1 MRFCHGLSLLA
12 AVSALAL
19 AGPVRADV
27 KAGVDAWS
35 AGDYATAVKEWR
47 EPAAKGD
54 PDAQFNL
61 AQAYRLGRG
70 VAQDDAK
77 ALELYATAARSGH
90 IEAAD
95 HYGLMLFQA
104 GRREEALPYVQAA
117 AGRGDPRAQYLL
129 GIAYFNGDFFE
140 KDWVRAYALMTLAHS
155 AGLPQ
160 AVSGM
165 AQMDE
170 FIPLEQRQE
179 GAGLATT
186 LKKDA
191 EAARASQLAAA
202 DLGGP
207 VVAAATVAPAATP
220 PVATSPAATA
230 KVPRPVETVSPPPSA
245 VSEPDGVAKA
255 RVAVAEAVSATG
267 AESPVTAGADYA
279 RPATEPTQ
287 PAAAPQPPAPTPA
300 PAEPTPK
307 SDVAAKEPAPPAP
320 KPAAQPPAKPPAKPP
335 IAAKLPASASST
347 PAASPAPAVKPASG
361 PWRLQL
367 GAFSVAGN
375 ADKMWK
381 QVSGRPELSGKTK
394 SVTTSGRLTL
404 LAAGGFASQADANAA
419 CASLKRAGHSCLVSR

>member
-1 MRFCHGLSLLA
+1 MRFGHGLSLLA

-77 ALELYATAARSGH
+77 ALELYATAAKSGH

-220 PVATSPAATA
+220 PVATSPAVTA
-230 KVPRPVETVSPPPSA
+230 KVPRPVETVSPPPST

-267 AESPVTAGADYA
+267 AESPATAGADYA
-279 RPATEPTQ
+279 RPATEPAQ

-307 SDVAAKEPAPPAP
+307 LDVAAKEPAPSAP
-320 KPAAQPPAKPPAKPP
+320 KPPAKPP
-335 IAAKLPASASST
+335 IAAKPPASAPST
-347 PAASPAPAVKPASG
+347 PAASPAPAAKPASG

>member
-1 MRFCHGLSLLA
+1 MNGGKGMRFGHGLSLLA

-77 ALELYATAARSGH
+77 ALELYATAARKGH

-140 KDWVRAYALMTLAHS
+140 KDWVRAYALMTLANS

-160 AVSGM
+160 AVQAM

-170 FIPLEQRQE
+170 FIPLAQRQQ

-186 LKKDA
+186 LKQEA

-207 VVAAATVAPAATP
+207 AVAVAEPTATAPAAT
-220 PVATSPAATA
+220 SR
-230 KVPRPVETVSPPPSA
+230 VPRPVETVSPAPSA
-245 VSEPDGVAKA
+245 AAEPDGVAKA
-255 RVAVAEAVSATG
+255 RIAVAEAVSATG
-267 AESPVTAGADYA
+267 AESPATAGADYA
-279 RPATEPTQ
+279 RPATEPAKS
-287 PAAAPQPPAPTPA
+287 AAAPQTPAPAPTPT
-300 PAEPTPK
+300 PAK
-307 SDVAAKEPAPPAP
+307 PAP
-320 KPAAQPPAKPPAKPP
+320 KPEVAAKQPAAPKPPATKP
-335 IAAKLPASASST
+335 ATPASSASAPSAS
-347 PAASPAPAVKPASG
+347 AASPAPAAKPASG

-367 GAFSVAGN
+367 GAFSVPGN

-381 QVSGRPELSGKTK
+381 QVSDRPELSGKTR

-419 CASLKRAGHSCLVSR
+419 CSSLKRAGHSCLVTR

>member
-1 MRFCHGLSLLA
+1 MRFGHGLSLLA

-35 AGDYATAVKEWR
+35 AGDSATAVKEWR

-77 ALELYATAARSGH
+77 ALELYETAAKSGH
-90 IEAAD
+90 IEAGD

-117 AGRGDPRAQYLL
+117 SERGDPRAQYLL

-160 AVSGM
+160 AVPAM

-170 FIPLEQRQE
+170 FIPREQRQQ

-186 LKKDA
+186 LKQEA

-202 DLGGP
+202 VFGGP
-207 VVAAATVAPAATP
+207 AVPVAAPAATP
-220 PVATSPAATA
+220 PSATA
-230 KVPRPVETVSPPPSA
+230 KVPRPVETVSPAPSA

-255 RVAVAEAVSATG
+255 RIAVAEAVSATG
-267 AESPVTAGADYA
+267 AESPATAGADYA
-279 RPATEPTQ
+279 RPATEPAK
-287 PAAAPQPPAPTPA
+287 PAAAPQPPAPTPTPRSRPRNRKWRPRNLPRPSRLLQPSLPSRHLPRHPLLLRPPPRRH
-300 PAEPTPK
+300 PARGGSNLVPSPCPTMRTRCG
-307 SDVAAKEPAPPAP
+307 SRFQAVRNCPAR
-320 KPAAQPPAKPPAKPP
+320 Q
-335 IAAKLPASASST
+335 
-347 PAASPAPAVKPASG
+347 G
-361 PWRLQL
+361 P
-367 GAFSVAGN
+367 
-375 ADKMWK
+375 
-381 QVSGRPELSGKTK
+381 
-394 SVTTSGRLTL
+394 
-404 LAAGGFASQADANAA
+404 
-419 CASLKRAGHSCLVSR
+419 

>member
-1 MRFCHGLSLLA
+1 MNGGKDMRFGHGLSLLA

-19 AGPVRADV
+19 AGPVHADV

-35 AGDYATAVKEWR
+35 AGDYATAVKEWQ

-70 VAQDDAK
+70 VAQDEAK
-77 ALELYATAARSGH
+77 ARELYAAAAKSGH
-90 IEAAD
+90 IEAGD
-95 HYGLMLFQA
+95 HYGLMLFQT

-140 KDWVRAYALMTLAHS
+140 QDWVRAYALMTLAHS

-160 AVSGM
+160 AVPAM

-170 FIPLEQRQE
+170 FIPLAQRQE
-179 GAGLATT
+179 GAGLAAT

-207 VVAAATVAPAATP
+207 AVAAAAPAVTPPAATP
-220 PVATSPAATA
+220 PAATSR
-230 KVPRPVETVSPPPSA
+230 VPRPVETMSPAPSTA
-245 VSEPDGVAKA
+245 SEPDGVARA
-255 RVAVAEAVSATG
+255 RIAVAEAVNATG
-267 AESPVTAGADYA
+267 AESPATAGADYA
-279 RPATEPTQ
+279 RPATEPAK
-287 PAAAPQPPAPTPA
+287 PAAAPQPPVPTPTPA
-300 PAEPTPK
+300 PAKPAPK
-307 SDVAAKEPAPPAP
+307 PDVAAKEPAAP
-320 KPAAQPPAKPPAKPP
+320 KPP
-335 IAAKLPASASST
+335 IAAKPAVPSPSASPVST
-347 PAASPAPAVKPASG
+347 AAAAKPASG

-367 GAFSVAGN
+367 GAFSVPGN

-381 QVSGRPELSGKTK
+381 QVSGRPELSGKTRA
-394 SVTTSGRLTL
+394 VTTSGRLTL
-404 LAAGGFASQADANAA
+404 LTAGGFASQADANAA
-419 CASLKRAGHSCLVSR
+419 CASLKRAGHSCLVTR

>member
-70 VAQDDAK
+70 VAQDEAK
-77 ALELYATAARSGH
+77 ALELYATAAKSGH

-230 KVPRPVETVSPPPSA
+230 KVPRPVETVSPPPST

-267 AESPVTAGADYA
+267 AESPATAGADYA
-279 RPATEPTQ
+279 RPATEPAQ

-307 SDVAAKEPAPPAP
+307 PDVAAKEPAPSAP
-320 KPAAQPPAKPPAKPP
+320 KPPAKPP
-335 IAAKLPASASST
+335 IAAKPPASAPST
-347 PAASPAPAVKPASG
+347 PAASPAPAAKPASG